1 MSDNEIKSSSMHH
14 HHHHHHR
21 QLQLQEEQ
29 LLTNEDNSYSQN
41 QNKDSSASCL
51 TAPLITD
58 LNTTNNG
65 IQLNQEQPLVPYD
78 SSNEET
84 PLLLNN
90 SISTITTT
98 TTTTKSSQSTCFT
111 WYYIIIIITSIIL
124 IGLLWGGIIYNI
136 VHNIESSIND
146 SIQFN
151 LDQVS
156 IQLITSQGINIH
168 ILGSIDINY
177 NDIINLIQR
186 NSIKLITGIFGS
198 LTIINLQ
205 PIEIYSKFID
215 LEENDN
221 LSFIHLVDSYIPSTQ
236 PIDIKIGN
244 LQTTDIDIISSC
256 KFINNENFMKFL
268 NDYYKLQNDDEDD
281 DEDDKINLKIKGLVK
296 QVKIKLW
303 WVILYD
309 VENIEFY
316 KDVTIYKHDIIPTV
330 NIDKFNLY
338 STIDNKGNDIIN
350 IKINAL
356 IEIPKFILSSIQ
368 NLKFKFG
375 FINWNLFFNDCDGID
390 KLIKVGY
397 WQSCPFQIVHQ
408 EGENLYQPI
417 LLTVIGNISSIPDEL
432 MNECPN
438 NNDGKSPLNKILQK
452 YLDNEPIEF
461 YLQLLSSLDENDNGI
476 PDWLFKF
483 LHDTP
488 IKLAITLPKMNI
500 DQFDFHENLEIINH
514 SSEVSIMNND
524 QFLVSHWN
532 SNISTLITTI
542 KPFKLVDLDINKFKF
557 DFEISSI
564 DNNVLVKVNSNDEY
578 IYITMINI
586 NQELIN
592 MVMNLPNLNISIIDA
607 HQMGNIINK
616 LLNRDYTDNDG
627 EKEPDLFIEGNVYD
641 VYGNL
646 PIWKNNN
653 NNNNKQRK
661 LIDHLS
667 IPLMKLPKLSPMESF
682 PASTL
687 DTLSNLTITITNLYL
702 IESTIRK
709 LELSIDL
716 TIYNPTNFNINLDSS
731 ILIDSIIWQIFK
743 NDSLISS
750 IKVSIP
756 DTKGGNGNENGNGNL
771 FIPIQDYFNTTMKI
785 NIYSLNYRDKSILE
799 NSISSFISN
808 DNLSNIT
815 IAPVIPIIHSNP
827 LMELLLPI
835 ELTNITIN
843 SQILTNGIINFP
855 EKLIQNIQI
864 HLLTSQIQFEIYNP
878 IINSSIILYIYTG
891 LAKTNTTTDGSGD
904 GDGDGDGDVIELGHL
919 LHQERLIIPI
929 SQNGQ
934 NGIYKSPKLPIKI
947 NPMGM
952 EILKKILYEKPD
964 PDGKHFVKNVEI
976 NTVFNVKIDQ
986 FDVELYYNGN
996 IDVKLAM

>member
-1 MSDNEIKSSSMHH
+1 M
-14 HHHHHHR
+14 
-21 QLQLQEEQ
+21 
-29 LLTNEDNSYSQN
+29 
-41 QNKDSSASCL
+41 
-51 TAPLITD
+51 
-58 LNTTNNG
+58 
-65 IQLNQEQPLVPYD
+65 
-78 SSNEET
+78 
-84 PLLLNN
+84 
-90 SISTITTT
+90 
-98 TTTTKSSQSTCFT
+98 
-111 WYYIIIIITSIIL
+111 
-124 IGLLWGGIIYNI
+124 
-136 VHNIESSIND
+136 
-146 SIQFN
+146 
-151 LDQVS
+151 
-156 IQLITSQGINIH
+156 
-168 ILGSIDINY
+168 
-177 NDIINLIQR
+177 
-186 NSIKLITGIFGS
+186 
-198 LTIINLQ
+198 
-205 PIEIYSKFID
+205 
-215 LEENDN
+215 
-221 LSFIHLVDSYIPSTQ
+221 
-236 PIDIKIGN
+236 
-244 LQTTDIDIISSC
+244 
-256 KFINNENFMKFL
+256 
-268 NDYYKLQNDDEDD
+268 
-281 DEDDKINLKIKGLVK
+281 
-296 QVKIKLW
+296 
-303 WVILYD
+303 
-309 VENIEFY
+309 
-316 KDVTIYKHDIIPTV
+316 
-330 NIDKFNLY
+330 
-338 STIDNKGNDIIN
+338 
-350 IKINAL
+350 
-356 IEIPKFILSSIQ
+356 
-368 NLKFKFG
+368 
-375 FINWNLFFNDCDGID
+375 
-390 KLIKVGY
+390 GY

-564 DNNVLVKVNSNDEY
+564 DNNVLVKVNSNDKY

-653 NNNNKQRK
+653 NKQRK

-667 IPLMKLPKLSPMESF
+667 IPLMKLPKLSTMESF
-682 PASTL
+682 PAYTL

-756 DTKGGNGNENGNGNL
+756 DTKGGNGNGNENGNGNL

-815 IAPVIPIIHSNP
+815 VAPVIPIIHSNP

-964 PDGKHFVKNVEI
+964 PDGKHSVKNVEI

>member
-1 MSDNEIKSSSMHH
+1 M
-14 HHHHHHR
+14 
-21 QLQLQEEQ
+21 
-29 LLTNEDNSYSQN
+29 
-41 QNKDSSASCL
+41 
-51 TAPLITD
+51 
-58 LNTTNNG
+58 
-65 IQLNQEQPLVPYD
+65 
-78 SSNEET
+78 
-84 PLLLNN
+84 
-90 SISTITTT
+90 
-98 TTTTKSSQSTCFT
+98 
-111 WYYIIIIITSIIL
+111 
-124 IGLLWGGIIYNI
+124 
-136 VHNIESSIND
+136 
-146 SIQFN
+146 
-151 LDQVS
+151 
-156 IQLITSQGINIH
+156 
-168 ILGSIDINY
+168 
-177 NDIINLIQR
+177 
-186 NSIKLITGIFGS
+186 
-198 LTIINLQ
+198 
-205 PIEIYSKFID
+205 
-215 LEENDN
+215 
-221 LSFIHLVDSYIPSTQ
+221 
-236 PIDIKIGN
+236 
-244 LQTTDIDIISSC
+244 
-256 KFINNENFMKFL
+256 
-268 NDYYKLQNDDEDD
+268 
-281 DEDDKINLKIKGLVK
+281 
-296 QVKIKLW
+296 
-303 WVILYD
+303 
-309 VENIEFY
+309 
-316 KDVTIYKHDIIPTV
+316 
-330 NIDKFNLY
+330 
-338 STIDNKGNDIIN
+338 
-350 IKINAL
+350 
-356 IEIPKFILSSIQ
+356 
-368 NLKFKFG
+368 
-375 FINWNLFFNDCDGID
+375 
-390 KLIKVGY
+390 GY

-653 NNNNKQRK
+653 NKQRK

-667 IPLMKLPKLSPMESF
+667 IPLMKLPKLSTMESF

-756 DTKGGNGNENGNGNL
+756 DTKGENGNGNL

-904 GDGDGDGDVIELGHL
+904 EDGDGDGDVIELGHL

-964 PDGKHFVKNVEI
+964 PDGKHSVKNVEI

>member
-1 MSDNEIKSSSMHH
+1 M
-14 HHHHHHR
+14 
-21 QLQLQEEQ
+21 
-29 LLTNEDNSYSQN
+29 
-41 QNKDSSASCL
+41 
-51 TAPLITD
+51 
-58 LNTTNNG
+58 
-65 IQLNQEQPLVPYD
+65 
-78 SSNEET
+78 
-84 PLLLNN
+84 
-90 SISTITTT
+90 
-98 TTTTKSSQSTCFT
+98 
-111 WYYIIIIITSIIL
+111 
-124 IGLLWGGIIYNI
+124 
-136 VHNIESSIND
+136 
-146 SIQFN
+146 
-151 LDQVS
+151 
-156 IQLITSQGINIH
+156 
-168 ILGSIDINY
+168 
-177 NDIINLIQR
+177 
-186 NSIKLITGIFGS
+186 
-198 LTIINLQ
+198 
-205 PIEIYSKFID
+205 
-215 LEENDN
+215 
-221 LSFIHLVDSYIPSTQ
+221 
-236 PIDIKIGN
+236 
-244 LQTTDIDIISSC
+244 
-256 KFINNENFMKFL
+256 
-268 NDYYKLQNDDEDD
+268 
-281 DEDDKINLKIKGLVK
+281 
-296 QVKIKLW
+296 
-303 WVILYD
+303 
-309 VENIEFY
+309 
-316 KDVTIYKHDIIPTV
+316 
-330 NIDKFNLY
+330 
-338 STIDNKGNDIIN
+338 
-350 IKINAL
+350 
-356 IEIPKFILSSIQ
+356 
-368 NLKFKFG
+368 
-375 FINWNLFFNDCDGID
+375 
-390 KLIKVGY
+390 GY

-564 DNNVLVKVNSNDEY
+564 DNNVLVKVNSNDKY

-653 NNNNKQRK
+653 NKQRK

-667 IPLMKLPKLSPMESF
+667 IPLMKLPKLSTMESF
-682 PASTL
+682 PAYTL

-756 DTKGGNGNENGNGNL
+756 DTKGGNGNGNENGNGNL

-815 IAPVIPIIHSNP
+815 VAPVIPIIHSNP

-904 GDGDGDGDVIELGHL
+904 EDGDGDGDVIELGHL

-964 PDGKHFVKNVEI
+964 PDGKHSVKNVEI

>member
-1 MSDNEIKSSSMHH
+1 
-14 HHHHHHR
+14 
-21 QLQLQEEQ
+21 
-29 LLTNEDNSYSQN
+29 
-41 QNKDSSASCL
+41 
-51 TAPLITD
+51 
-58 LNTTNNG
+58 
-65 IQLNQEQPLVPYD
+65 
-78 SSNEET
+78 
-84 PLLLNN
+84 
-90 SISTITTT
+90 
-98 TTTTKSSQSTCFT
+98 
-111 WYYIIIIITSIIL
+111 
-124 IGLLWGGIIYNI
+124 
-136 VHNIESSIND
+136 
-146 SIQFN
+146 
-151 LDQVS
+151 
-156 IQLITSQGINIH
+156 
-168 ILGSIDINY
+168 
-177 NDIINLIQR
+177 
-186 NSIKLITGIFGS
+186 
-198 LTIINLQ
+198 
-205 PIEIYSKFID
+205 
-215 LEENDN
+215 
-221 LSFIHLVDSYIPSTQ
+221 
-236 PIDIKIGN
+236 
-244 LQTTDIDIISSC
+244 
-256 KFINNENFMKFL
+256 
-268 NDYYKLQNDDEDD
+268 
-281 DEDDKINLKIKGLVK
+281 
-296 QVKIKLW
+296 
-303 WVILYD
+303 
-309 VENIEFY
+309 
-316 KDVTIYKHDIIPTV
+316 
-330 NIDKFNLY
+330 
-338 STIDNKGNDIIN
+338 
-350 IKINAL
+350 
-356 IEIPKFILSSIQ
+356 
-368 NLKFKFG
+368 
-375 FINWNLFFNDCDGID
+375 
-390 KLIKVGY
+390 
-397 WQSCPFQIVHQ
+397 
-408 EGENLYQPI
+408 
-417 LLTVIGNISSIPDEL
+417 

-542 KPFKLVDLDINKFKF
+542 KPFKSVDLDINKFKF

-964 PDGKHFVKNVEI
+964 PDGKHSVKNVEI

>member
-1 MSDNEIKSSSMHH
+1 
-14 HHHHHHR
+14 
-21 QLQLQEEQ
+21 
-29 LLTNEDNSYSQN
+29 
-41 QNKDSSASCL
+41 
-51 TAPLITD
+51 
-58 LNTTNNG
+58 
-65 IQLNQEQPLVPYD
+65 
-78 SSNEET
+78 
-84 PLLLNN
+84 
-90 SISTITTT
+90 
-98 TTTTKSSQSTCFT
+98 
-111 WYYIIIIITSIIL
+111 
-124 IGLLWGGIIYNI
+124 
-136 VHNIESSIND
+136 
-146 SIQFN
+146 
-151 LDQVS
+151 
-156 IQLITSQGINIH
+156 
-168 ILGSIDINY
+168 
-177 NDIINLIQR
+177 
-186 NSIKLITGIFGS
+186 
-198 LTIINLQ
+198 
-205 PIEIYSKFID
+205 
-215 LEENDN
+215 
-221 LSFIHLVDSYIPSTQ
+221 
-236 PIDIKIGN
+236 
-244 LQTTDIDIISSC
+244 
-256 KFINNENFMKFL
+256 
-268 NDYYKLQNDDEDD
+268 
-281 DEDDKINLKIKGLVK
+281 
-296 QVKIKLW
+296 
-303 WVILYD
+303 
-309 VENIEFY
+309 
-316 KDVTIYKHDIIPTV
+316 
-330 NIDKFNLY
+330 
-338 STIDNKGNDIIN
+338 
-350 IKINAL
+350 
-356 IEIPKFILSSIQ
+356 
-368 NLKFKFG
+368 
-375 FINWNLFFNDCDGID
+375 
-390 KLIKVGY
+390 
-397 WQSCPFQIVHQ
+397 
-408 EGENLYQPI
+408 
-417 LLTVIGNISSIPDEL
+417 
-432 MNECPN
+432 
-438 NNDGKSPLNKILQK
+438 
-452 YLDNEPIEF
+452 
-461 YLQLLSSLDENDNGI
+461 
-476 PDWLFKF
+476 
-483 LHDTP
+483 
-488 IKLAITLPKMNI
+488 
-500 DQFDFHENLEIINH
+500 
-514 SSEVSIMNND
+514 
-524 QFLVSHWN
+524 
-532 SNISTLITTI
+532 
-542 KPFKLVDLDINKFKF
+542 
-557 DFEISSI
+557 
-564 DNNVLVKVNSNDEY
+564 
-578 IYITMINI
+578 MINI
-586 NQELIN
+586 NQFLIN

-653 NNNNKQRK
+653 NKQRK

-667 IPLMKLPKLSPMESF
+667 IPLMKLPKLSTMESF

-756 DTKGGNGNENGNGNL
+756 DTKGENGNGNL

-919 LHQERLIIPI
+919 LHQERLIIPF

>member
-1 MSDNEIKSSSMHH
+1 M
-14 HHHHHHR
+14 
-21 QLQLQEEQ
+21 
-29 LLTNEDNSYSQN
+29 
-41 QNKDSSASCL
+41 
-51 TAPLITD
+51 
-58 LNTTNNG
+58 
-65 IQLNQEQPLVPYD
+65 
-78 SSNEET
+78 
-84 PLLLNN
+84 
-90 SISTITTT
+90 
-98 TTTTKSSQSTCFT
+98 
-111 WYYIIIIITSIIL
+111 
-124 IGLLWGGIIYNI
+124 
-136 VHNIESSIND
+136 
-146 SIQFN
+146 
-151 LDQVS
+151 
-156 IQLITSQGINIH
+156 
-168 ILGSIDINY
+168 
-177 NDIINLIQR
+177 
-186 NSIKLITGIFGS
+186 
-198 LTIINLQ
+198 
-205 PIEIYSKFID
+205 
-215 LEENDN
+215 
-221 LSFIHLVDSYIPSTQ
+221 
-236 PIDIKIGN
+236 
-244 LQTTDIDIISSC
+244 
-256 KFINNENFMKFL
+256 
-268 NDYYKLQNDDEDD
+268 
-281 DEDDKINLKIKGLVK
+281 
-296 QVKIKLW
+296 
-303 WVILYD
+303 
-309 VENIEFY
+309 
-316 KDVTIYKHDIIPTV
+316 
-330 NIDKFNLY
+330 
-338 STIDNKGNDIIN
+338 
-350 IKINAL
+350 
-356 IEIPKFILSSIQ
+356 
-368 NLKFKFG
+368 
-375 FINWNLFFNDCDGID
+375 
-390 KLIKVGY
+390 GY

-564 DNNVLVKVNSNDEY
+564 DNNVLVKVNSNDKY

-653 NNNNKQRK
+653 NNNKQRK

-667 IPLMKLPKLSPMESF
+667 IPLMKLPKLSTMESF
-682 PASTL
+682 PAYTL

-756 DTKGGNGNENGNGNL
+756 DTKGENGNGNL

-964 PDGKHFVKNVEI
+964 PDGKHSVKNVEI

>member
-1 MSDNEIKSSSMHH
+1 M
-14 HHHHHHR
+14 
-21 QLQLQEEQ
+21 
-29 LLTNEDNSYSQN
+29 
-41 QNKDSSASCL
+41 
-51 TAPLITD
+51 
-58 LNTTNNG
+58 
-65 IQLNQEQPLVPYD
+65 
-78 SSNEET
+78 
-84 PLLLNN
+84 
-90 SISTITTT
+90 
-98 TTTTKSSQSTCFT
+98 
-111 WYYIIIIITSIIL
+111 
-124 IGLLWGGIIYNI
+124 
-136 VHNIESSIND
+136 
-146 SIQFN
+146 
-151 LDQVS
+151 
-156 IQLITSQGINIH
+156 
-168 ILGSIDINY
+168 
-177 NDIINLIQR
+177 
-186 NSIKLITGIFGS
+186 
-198 LTIINLQ
+198 
-205 PIEIYSKFID
+205 
-215 LEENDN
+215 
-221 LSFIHLVDSYIPSTQ
+221 
-236 PIDIKIGN
+236 
-244 LQTTDIDIISSC
+244 
-256 KFINNENFMKFL
+256 
-268 NDYYKLQNDDEDD
+268 
-281 DEDDKINLKIKGLVK
+281 
-296 QVKIKLW
+296 
-303 WVILYD
+303 
-309 VENIEFY
+309 
-316 KDVTIYKHDIIPTV
+316 
-330 NIDKFNLY
+330 
-338 STIDNKGNDIIN
+338 
-350 IKINAL
+350 
-356 IEIPKFILSSIQ
+356 
-368 NLKFKFG
+368 
-375 FINWNLFFNDCDGID
+375 
-390 KLIKVGY
+390 GY

-564 DNNVLVKVNSNDEY
+564 DNNVLVKVNSNDKY

-653 NNNNKQRK
+653 NNNKQRK

-667 IPLMKLPKLSPMESF
+667 IPLMKLPKLSTMESF

-756 DTKGGNGNENGNGNL
+756 DTKGGNGNGNENGNGNL

-815 IAPVIPIIHSNP
+815 VAPVIPIIHSNP

-904 GDGDGDGDVIELGHL
+904 EDGDGDGDVIELGHL

-964 PDGKHFVKNVEI
+964 PDGKHSVKNVEI

>member
-1 MSDNEIKSSSMHH
+1 M
-14 HHHHHHR
+14 
-21 QLQLQEEQ
+21 
-29 LLTNEDNSYSQN
+29 
-41 QNKDSSASCL
+41 
-51 TAPLITD
+51 
-58 LNTTNNG
+58 
-65 IQLNQEQPLVPYD
+65 
-78 SSNEET
+78 
-84 PLLLNN
+84 
-90 SISTITTT
+90 
-98 TTTTKSSQSTCFT
+98 
-111 WYYIIIIITSIIL
+111 
-124 IGLLWGGIIYNI
+124 
-136 VHNIESSIND
+136 
-146 SIQFN
+146 
-151 LDQVS
+151 
-156 IQLITSQGINIH
+156 
-168 ILGSIDINY
+168 
-177 NDIINLIQR
+177 
-186 NSIKLITGIFGS
+186 
-198 LTIINLQ
+198 
-205 PIEIYSKFID
+205 
-215 LEENDN
+215 
-221 LSFIHLVDSYIPSTQ
+221 
-236 PIDIKIGN
+236 
-244 LQTTDIDIISSC
+244 
-256 KFINNENFMKFL
+256 
-268 NDYYKLQNDDEDD
+268 
-281 DEDDKINLKIKGLVK
+281 
-296 QVKIKLW
+296 
-303 WVILYD
+303 
-309 VENIEFY
+309 
-316 KDVTIYKHDIIPTV
+316 
-330 NIDKFNLY
+330 
-338 STIDNKGNDIIN
+338 
-350 IKINAL
+350 
-356 IEIPKFILSSIQ
+356 
-368 NLKFKFG
+368 
-375 FINWNLFFNDCDGID
+375 
-390 KLIKVGY
+390 GY

-564 DNNVLVKVNSNDEY
+564 DNNVLVKVNSNDKY

-653 NNNNKQRK
+653 NKQRK

-667 IPLMKLPKLSPMESF
+667 IPLMKLPKLSTMESF
-682 PASTL
+682 PAYTL

-756 DTKGGNGNENGNGNL
+756 DTKGENGNGNL

-808 DNLSNIT
+808 DNLSNI
-815 IAPVIPIIHSNP
+815 IVAPVIPIIHSNP

-904 GDGDGDGDVIELGHL
+904 EDGDGDGDVIELGHL

-964 PDGKHFVKNVEI
+964 PDGKHSVKNVEI

>member
-1 MSDNEIKSSSMHH
+1 M
-14 HHHHHHR
+14 
-21 QLQLQEEQ
+21 
-29 LLTNEDNSYSQN
+29 
-41 QNKDSSASCL
+41 
-51 TAPLITD
+51 
-58 LNTTNNG
+58 
-65 IQLNQEQPLVPYD
+65 
-78 SSNEET
+78 
-84 PLLLNN
+84 
-90 SISTITTT
+90 
-98 TTTTKSSQSTCFT
+98 
-111 WYYIIIIITSIIL
+111 
-124 IGLLWGGIIYNI
+124 
-136 VHNIESSIND
+136 
-146 SIQFN
+146 
-151 LDQVS
+151 
-156 IQLITSQGINIH
+156 
-168 ILGSIDINY
+168 
-177 NDIINLIQR
+177 
-186 NSIKLITGIFGS
+186 
-198 LTIINLQ
+198 
-205 PIEIYSKFID
+205 
-215 LEENDN
+215 
-221 LSFIHLVDSYIPSTQ
+221 
-236 PIDIKIGN
+236 
-244 LQTTDIDIISSC
+244 
-256 KFINNENFMKFL
+256 
-268 NDYYKLQNDDEDD
+268 
-281 DEDDKINLKIKGLVK
+281 
-296 QVKIKLW
+296 
-303 WVILYD
+303 
-309 VENIEFY
+309 
-316 KDVTIYKHDIIPTV
+316 
-330 NIDKFNLY
+330 
-338 STIDNKGNDIIN
+338 
-350 IKINAL
+350 
-356 IEIPKFILSSIQ
+356 
-368 NLKFKFG
+368 
-375 FINWNLFFNDCDGID
+375 
-390 KLIKVGY
+390 GY

-578 IYITMINI
+578 IYITMIND
-586 NQELIN
+586 NQFLIN

-653 NNNNKQRK
+653 NKQRK

-667 IPLMKLPKLSPMESF
+667 IPLMKLPKLSTMESF
-682 PASTL
+682 PAYTL

-756 DTKGGNGNENGNGNL
+756 DTKGENGNGNL

-964 PDGKHFVKNVEI
+964 PDGKHSVKNVEI

>member
-1 MSDNEIKSSSMHH
+1 M
-14 HHHHHHR
+14 
-21 QLQLQEEQ
+21 
-29 LLTNEDNSYSQN
+29 
-41 QNKDSSASCL
+41 
-51 TAPLITD
+51 
-58 LNTTNNG
+58 
-65 IQLNQEQPLVPYD
+65 
-78 SSNEET
+78 
-84 PLLLNN
+84 
-90 SISTITTT
+90 
-98 TTTTKSSQSTCFT
+98 
-111 WYYIIIIITSIIL
+111 
-124 IGLLWGGIIYNI
+124 
-136 VHNIESSIND
+136 
-146 SIQFN
+146 
-151 LDQVS
+151 
-156 IQLITSQGINIH
+156 
-168 ILGSIDINY
+168 
-177 NDIINLIQR
+177 
-186 NSIKLITGIFGS
+186 
-198 LTIINLQ
+198 
-205 PIEIYSKFID
+205 
-215 LEENDN
+215 
-221 LSFIHLVDSYIPSTQ
+221 
-236 PIDIKIGN
+236 
-244 LQTTDIDIISSC
+244 
-256 KFINNENFMKFL
+256 
-268 NDYYKLQNDDEDD
+268 
-281 DEDDKINLKIKGLVK
+281 
-296 QVKIKLW
+296 
-303 WVILYD
+303 
-309 VENIEFY
+309 
-316 KDVTIYKHDIIPTV
+316 
-330 NIDKFNLY
+330 
-338 STIDNKGNDIIN
+338 
-350 IKINAL
+350 
-356 IEIPKFILSSIQ
+356 
-368 NLKFKFG
+368 
-375 FINWNLFFNDCDGID
+375 
-390 KLIKVGY
+390 GY

-578 IYITMINI
+578 IYITMIND
-586 NQELIN
+586 NQFLIN

-653 NNNNKQRK
+653 NKQRK

-667 IPLMKLPKLSPMESF
+667 IPLMKLPKLSTMESF

-756 DTKGGNGNENGNGNL
+756 DTKGENGNGNL

-904 GDGDGDGDVIELGHL
+904 EDGDGDGDVIELGHL

-964 PDGKHFVKNVEI
+964 PDGKHSVKNVEI

>member
-1 MSDNEIKSSSMHH
+1 M
-14 HHHHHHR
+14 
-21 QLQLQEEQ
+21 
-29 LLTNEDNSYSQN
+29 
-41 QNKDSSASCL
+41 
-51 TAPLITD
+51 
-58 LNTTNNG
+58 
-65 IQLNQEQPLVPYD
+65 
-78 SSNEET
+78 
-84 PLLLNN
+84 
-90 SISTITTT
+90 
-98 TTTTKSSQSTCFT
+98 
-111 WYYIIIIITSIIL
+111 
-124 IGLLWGGIIYNI
+124 
-136 VHNIESSIND
+136 
-146 SIQFN
+146 
-151 LDQVS
+151 
-156 IQLITSQGINIH
+156 
-168 ILGSIDINY
+168 
-177 NDIINLIQR
+177 
-186 NSIKLITGIFGS
+186 
-198 LTIINLQ
+198 
-205 PIEIYSKFID
+205 
-215 LEENDN
+215 
-221 LSFIHLVDSYIPSTQ
+221 
-236 PIDIKIGN
+236 
-244 LQTTDIDIISSC
+244 
-256 KFINNENFMKFL
+256 
-268 NDYYKLQNDDEDD
+268 
-281 DEDDKINLKIKGLVK
+281 
-296 QVKIKLW
+296 
-303 WVILYD
+303 
-309 VENIEFY
+309 
-316 KDVTIYKHDIIPTV
+316 
-330 NIDKFNLY
+330 
-338 STIDNKGNDIIN
+338 
-350 IKINAL
+350 
-356 IEIPKFILSSIQ
+356 
-368 NLKFKFG
+368 
-375 FINWNLFFNDCDGID
+375 
-390 KLIKVGY
+390 GY

-564 DNNVLVKVNSNDEY
+564 DNNVLVKVNSNDKY

-653 NNNNKQRK
+653 NKQRK

-667 IPLMKLPKLSPMESF
+667 IPLMKLPKLSTMESF
-682 PASTL
+682 PAYTL

-756 DTKGGNGNENGNGNL
+756 DTKGENGNGNL

-815 IAPVIPIIHSNP
+815 VAPVIPIIHSNP

-964 PDGKHFVKNVEI
+964 PDGKHSVKNVEI

>member
-1 MSDNEIKSSSMHH
+1 M
-14 HHHHHHR
+14 
-21 QLQLQEEQ
+21 
-29 LLTNEDNSYSQN
+29 
-41 QNKDSSASCL
+41 
-51 TAPLITD
+51 
-58 LNTTNNG
+58 
-65 IQLNQEQPLVPYD
+65 
-78 SSNEET
+78 
-84 PLLLNN
+84 
-90 SISTITTT
+90 
-98 TTTTKSSQSTCFT
+98 
-111 WYYIIIIITSIIL
+111 
-124 IGLLWGGIIYNI
+124 
-136 VHNIESSIND
+136 
-146 SIQFN
+146 
-151 LDQVS
+151 
-156 IQLITSQGINIH
+156 
-168 ILGSIDINY
+168 
-177 NDIINLIQR
+177 
-186 NSIKLITGIFGS
+186 
-198 LTIINLQ
+198 
-205 PIEIYSKFID
+205 
-215 LEENDN
+215 
-221 LSFIHLVDSYIPSTQ
+221 
-236 PIDIKIGN
+236 
-244 LQTTDIDIISSC
+244 
-256 KFINNENFMKFL
+256 
-268 NDYYKLQNDDEDD
+268 
-281 DEDDKINLKIKGLVK
+281 
-296 QVKIKLW
+296 
-303 WVILYD
+303 
-309 VENIEFY
+309 
-316 KDVTIYKHDIIPTV
+316 
-330 NIDKFNLY
+330 
-338 STIDNKGNDIIN
+338 
-350 IKINAL
+350 
-356 IEIPKFILSSIQ
+356 
-368 NLKFKFG
+368 
-375 FINWNLFFNDCDGID
+375 
-390 KLIKVGY
+390 GY

-564 DNNVLVKVNSNDEY
+564 DNNVLVKVNSNDKY
-578 IYITMINI
+578 IYITMIND
-586 NQELIN
+586 NQFLIN

-653 NNNNKQRK
+653 NKQRK

-667 IPLMKLPKLSPMESF
+667 IPLMKLPKLSTMESF
-682 PASTL
+682 PAYTL

-756 DTKGGNGNENGNGNL
+756 DTKGGNGNGNENGNGNL

-904 GDGDGDGDVIELGHL
+904 EDGDGDGDVIELGHL

-964 PDGKHFVKNVEI
+964 PDGKHSVKNVEI

>member
-1 MSDNEIKSSSMHH
+1 M
-14 HHHHHHR
+14 
-21 QLQLQEEQ
+21 
-29 LLTNEDNSYSQN
+29 
-41 QNKDSSASCL
+41 
-51 TAPLITD
+51 
-58 LNTTNNG
+58 
-65 IQLNQEQPLVPYD
+65 
-78 SSNEET
+78 
-84 PLLLNN
+84 
-90 SISTITTT
+90 
-98 TTTTKSSQSTCFT
+98 
-111 WYYIIIIITSIIL
+111 
-124 IGLLWGGIIYNI
+124 
-136 VHNIESSIND
+136 
-146 SIQFN
+146 
-151 LDQVS
+151 
-156 IQLITSQGINIH
+156 
-168 ILGSIDINY
+168 
-177 NDIINLIQR
+177 
-186 NSIKLITGIFGS
+186 
-198 LTIINLQ
+198 
-205 PIEIYSKFID
+205 
-215 LEENDN
+215 
-221 LSFIHLVDSYIPSTQ
+221 
-236 PIDIKIGN
+236 
-244 LQTTDIDIISSC
+244 
-256 KFINNENFMKFL
+256 
-268 NDYYKLQNDDEDD
+268 
-281 DEDDKINLKIKGLVK
+281 
-296 QVKIKLW
+296 
-303 WVILYD
+303 
-309 VENIEFY
+309 
-316 KDVTIYKHDIIPTV
+316 
-330 NIDKFNLY
+330 
-338 STIDNKGNDIIN
+338 
-350 IKINAL
+350 
-356 IEIPKFILSSIQ
+356 
-368 NLKFKFG
+368 
-375 FINWNLFFNDCDGID
+375 
-390 KLIKVGY
+390 GY

-578 IYITMINI
+578 IYITMIND
-586 NQELIN
+586 NQFLIN

-653 NNNNKQRK
+653 NKQRK

-667 IPLMKLPKLSPMESF
+667 IPLMKLPKLSTMESF

-756 DTKGGNGNENGNGNL
+756 DTKGGNGNGNENGNGNL

-964 PDGKHFVKNVEI
+964 PDGKHSVKNVEI

>member
-1 MSDNEIKSSSMHH
+1 M
-14 HHHHHHR
+14 
-21 QLQLQEEQ
+21 
-29 LLTNEDNSYSQN
+29 
-41 QNKDSSASCL
+41 
-51 TAPLITD
+51 
-58 LNTTNNG
+58 
-65 IQLNQEQPLVPYD
+65 
-78 SSNEET
+78 
-84 PLLLNN
+84 
-90 SISTITTT
+90 
-98 TTTTKSSQSTCFT
+98 
-111 WYYIIIIITSIIL
+111 
-124 IGLLWGGIIYNI
+124 
-136 VHNIESSIND
+136 
-146 SIQFN
+146 
-151 LDQVS
+151 
-156 IQLITSQGINIH
+156 
-168 ILGSIDINY
+168 
-177 NDIINLIQR
+177 
-186 NSIKLITGIFGS
+186 
-198 LTIINLQ
+198 
-205 PIEIYSKFID
+205 
-215 LEENDN
+215 
-221 LSFIHLVDSYIPSTQ
+221 
-236 PIDIKIGN
+236 
-244 LQTTDIDIISSC
+244 
-256 KFINNENFMKFL
+256 
-268 NDYYKLQNDDEDD
+268 
-281 DEDDKINLKIKGLVK
+281 
-296 QVKIKLW
+296 
-303 WVILYD
+303 
-309 VENIEFY
+309 
-316 KDVTIYKHDIIPTV
+316 
-330 NIDKFNLY
+330 
-338 STIDNKGNDIIN
+338 
-350 IKINAL
+350 
-356 IEIPKFILSSIQ
+356 
-368 NLKFKFG
+368 
-375 FINWNLFFNDCDGID
+375 
-390 KLIKVGY
+390 GY

-488 IKLAITLPKMNI
+488 IKLTITLPKMNI

-578 IYITMINI
+578 IYITMIND
-586 NQELIN
+586 NQLLIN

-653 NNNNKQRK
+653 NKQRK

-667 IPLMKLPKLSPMESF
+667 IPLMKLPKLSTMESF

-756 DTKGGNGNENGNGNL
+756 DTKGENGNGNL

-904 GDGDGDGDVIELGHL
+904 EDGDGDGDVIELGHL

-964 PDGKHFVKNVEI
+964 PDGKHSVKNVEI

>member
-1 MSDNEIKSSSMHH
+1 M
-14 HHHHHHR
+14 
-21 QLQLQEEQ
+21 
-29 LLTNEDNSYSQN
+29 
-41 QNKDSSASCL
+41 
-51 TAPLITD
+51 
-58 LNTTNNG
+58 
-65 IQLNQEQPLVPYD
+65 
-78 SSNEET
+78 
-84 PLLLNN
+84 
-90 SISTITTT
+90 
-98 TTTTKSSQSTCFT
+98 
-111 WYYIIIIITSIIL
+111 
-124 IGLLWGGIIYNI
+124 
-136 VHNIESSIND
+136 
-146 SIQFN
+146 
-151 LDQVS
+151 
-156 IQLITSQGINIH
+156 
-168 ILGSIDINY
+168 
-177 NDIINLIQR
+177 
-186 NSIKLITGIFGS
+186 
-198 LTIINLQ
+198 
-205 PIEIYSKFID
+205 
-215 LEENDN
+215 
-221 LSFIHLVDSYIPSTQ
+221 
-236 PIDIKIGN
+236 
-244 LQTTDIDIISSC
+244 
-256 KFINNENFMKFL
+256 
-268 NDYYKLQNDDEDD
+268 
-281 DEDDKINLKIKGLVK
+281 
-296 QVKIKLW
+296 
-303 WVILYD
+303 
-309 VENIEFY
+309 
-316 KDVTIYKHDIIPTV
+316 
-330 NIDKFNLY
+330 
-338 STIDNKGNDIIN
+338 
-350 IKINAL
+350 
-356 IEIPKFILSSIQ
+356 
-368 NLKFKFG
+368 
-375 FINWNLFFNDCDGID
+375 
-390 KLIKVGY
+390 GY

-564 DNNVLVKVNSNDEY
+564 DNNVLVKVNSNDKY

-653 NNNNKQRK
+653 NNNKQRK

-667 IPLMKLPKLSPMESF
+667 IPLMKLPKLSTMESF

-756 DTKGGNGNENGNGNL
+756 DTKGGNGNGNENGNGNL

-904 GDGDGDGDVIELGHL
+904 EDGDGDGDVIELGHL

-964 PDGKHFVKNVEI
+964 PDGKHSVKNVEI

>member
-1 MSDNEIKSSSMHH
+1 M
-14 HHHHHHR
+14 
-21 QLQLQEEQ
+21 
-29 LLTNEDNSYSQN
+29 
-41 QNKDSSASCL
+41 
-51 TAPLITD
+51 
-58 LNTTNNG
+58 
-65 IQLNQEQPLVPYD
+65 
-78 SSNEET
+78 
-84 PLLLNN
+84 
-90 SISTITTT
+90 
-98 TTTTKSSQSTCFT
+98 
-111 WYYIIIIITSIIL
+111 
-124 IGLLWGGIIYNI
+124 
-136 VHNIESSIND
+136 
-146 SIQFN
+146 
-151 LDQVS
+151 
-156 IQLITSQGINIH
+156 
-168 ILGSIDINY
+168 
-177 NDIINLIQR
+177 
-186 NSIKLITGIFGS
+186 
-198 LTIINLQ
+198 
-205 PIEIYSKFID
+205 
-215 LEENDN
+215 
-221 LSFIHLVDSYIPSTQ
+221 
-236 PIDIKIGN
+236 
-244 LQTTDIDIISSC
+244 
-256 KFINNENFMKFL
+256 
-268 NDYYKLQNDDEDD
+268 
-281 DEDDKINLKIKGLVK
+281 
-296 QVKIKLW
+296 
-303 WVILYD
+303 
-309 VENIEFY
+309 
-316 KDVTIYKHDIIPTV
+316 
-330 NIDKFNLY
+330 
-338 STIDNKGNDIIN
+338 
-350 IKINAL
+350 
-356 IEIPKFILSSIQ
+356 
-368 NLKFKFG
+368 
-375 FINWNLFFNDCDGID
+375 
-390 KLIKVGY
+390 GY

-964 PDGKHFVKNVEI
+964 PDGKHSVKNVEI